1 MMMNTSSKKRKN
13 IYKVLF
19 FIILAGFLGV
29 SVMFITSKNKNTK
42 PSDEILEIKQ
52 ELKDINQNNQTLLA
66 ILAADDLLISRTNP
80 QKALEQ
86 YQAIYDD
93 AEGQLQNSI
102 SSRIKYTQEIINS
115 EEDDEITKINL
126 RSQLANQQDEID
138 SITRYVDSLKRS
150 ELVQNTLRTKQIDSL
165 QQKLAQQE
173 KELARKEA
181 KQVISFTNEN
191 GNLIHYLGEVKNGKA
206 NGGGIGIWN
215 TGSIYKGEW
224 KDNMRHG
231 KGEFKWAD
239 GQVYEGEFKNDM
251 RSGKGT
257 YYWPSGEKYVGE
269 FANNRM
275 NGKGTLFDP
284 DGNKEY
290 EGEWKNDKP
299 KQ

>member
-19 FIILAGFLGV
+19 FIILAGFVGV
-29 SVMFITSKNKNTK
+29 SMMFITSKNKNTK

-52 ELKDINQNNQTLLA
+52 GLKDINQNNQTLLA

>member
-19 FIILAGFLGV
+19 FIILAGFVGV

-52 ELKDINQNNQTLLA
+52 GLKDINQNNQTLLA

-191 GNLIHYLGEVKNGKA
+191 GNLIHYLGEVKSGKA

-239 GQVYEGEFKNDM
+239 GQVYEGEFKNDI

-290 EGEWKNDKP
+290 EGEWENDKP

>member
-1 MMMNTSSKKRKN
+1 MMMNTNSKKRKN

-19 FIILAGFLGV
+19 FIILAGFVGV

-52 ELKDINQNNQTLLA
+52 GLKDINQNNQTLLA

-191 GNLIHYLGEVKNGKA
+191 GNLIHYLGEVKSGKA

-239 GQVYEGEFKNDM
+239 GQVYEGEFKNDI

-290 EGEWKNDKP
+290 EGEWENDKP

>member
-19 FIILAGFLGV
+19 FIILAGFVGV
-29 SVMFITSKNKNTK
+29 SMIFITSKNKNTK

-52 ELKDINQNNQTLLA
+52 ELKSINQNNQTLLA

-86 YQAIYDD
+86 YQAIFDD

-150 ELVQNTLRTKQIDSL
+150 ELVQNTLKTKQIDSL
-165 QQKLAQQE
+165 QQNLTQQK
-173 KELARKEA
+173 KELARNQA
-181 KQVISFTNEN
+181 KQVISFSNEN
-191 GNLIHYLGEVKNGKA
+191 GNLIHYLGEVKSGKA